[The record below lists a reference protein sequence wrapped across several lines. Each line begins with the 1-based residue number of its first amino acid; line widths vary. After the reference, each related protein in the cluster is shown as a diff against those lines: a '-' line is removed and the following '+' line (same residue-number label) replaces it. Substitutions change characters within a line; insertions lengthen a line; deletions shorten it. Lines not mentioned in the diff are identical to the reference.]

1 MDLND
6 EQKKDAVSDG
16 VPAEPVSPQ
25 TAQAGQSPAPG
36 EAAEVKQKK
45 ENMPKST
52 TPAKPTEC
60 AACGKHLKK
69 NCGITVMGHTF
80 VIAVASIAR
89 WKKTRKKLKRLPNL
103 ELLSCD
109 EFVR

>member
-69 NCGITVMGHTF
+69 KLWHYRNGAYFCNSRCFHRKVEEDKKK
-80 VIAVASIAR
+80 AEAAS
-89 WKKTRKKLKRLPNL
+89 K
-103 ELLSCD
+103 S
-109 EFVR
+109 